1 MTQAARTAASA
12 QVSADSAD
20 DEPLPRRG
28 LIFAIVSMGLFMV
41 SVDGTVVATA
51 LTSLQRELHAG
62 VQWGAWTITI
72 YSLGQVLV
80 MPLAGRISD
89 MYGRKR
95 VFLAA
100 IVLFTL
106 TSLLCGLAQNIQ
118 MLVALRAVQALGGGS
133 IMPAA
138 SGIVSDHFGRNRD
151 RALGMFTS
159 IFPIGGVVGPILGG
173 VFVTYWS
180 WRGIFLVNVPIGM
193 ALLIL
198 GAIFFPAAVGHRGGR
213 LDLVGSATMAATIL
227 SAMIGI
233 AVLGDGS
240 AWYSPGVLVPELLA
254 VAFGWLFVRHTRR
267 APHPF
272 ISLHL
277 LIGRG
282 FGVMNVINFLYGAAA
297 IGFGALVPLYAQERF
312 GIPALESGTLLTA
325 RAIGMI
331 CVAGLAV
338 AALRRTGYR
347 FPMIVGFLL
356 VSAGLVMMFLPPSGT
371 SAYLWLSIAAA
382 VTGLGM
388 GLAVPAA
395 NNATLQFAKGQIAG
409 VSGLRGMFRQA
420 GSIIA
425 VSVVTAV
432 IAQSSTPGFSL
443 GVSFLVLA
451 ATLIAV
457 IPAVFLVPEH
467 RGAW

>member
-1 MTQAARTAASA
+1 MVTQTARGAASTA
-12 QVSADSAD
+12 SARAD
-20 DEPLPRRG
+20 DEPLPRRK
-28 LIFAIVSMGLFMV
+28 LVFAIVSMGLFMA
-41 SVDGTVVATA
+41 SIDQTVVATA
-51 LTSLQRELHAG
+51 LTSIQRELHAG

-80 MPLAGRISD
+80 MPLAGKISD
-89 MYGRKR
+89 LYGRKR

-100 IVLFTL
+100 IVLFTV
-106 TSLLCGLAQNIQ
+106 TSLLCGLAQNIY
-118 MLVALRAVQALGGGS
+118 MLVALRAIQAIGGGS

-138 SGIVSDHFGRNRD
+138 SGIVSDHFGRERD

-180 WRGIFLVNVPIGM
+180 WRGIFLVNVPIGI

-198 GAIFFPAAVGHRGGR
+198 GGLIFPKTSGHRGGR
-213 LDLVGSATMAATIL
+213 LDFVGSLTMAATIL

-233 AVLGDGS
+233 AVLGDGVV
-240 AWYSPGVLVPELLA
+240 WHSPAVLLPEAAA
-254 VAFGWLFVRHTRR
+254 VVFGWLFVRHTRR
-267 APHPF
+267 APAPF

-277 LIGRG
+277 LVGRG

-331 CVAGLAV
+331 CIAGVAV
-338 AALRRTGYR
+338 FALRRTGYR
-347 FPMIVGFLL
+347 LPMIVGFLL
-356 VSAGLVMMFLPPSGT
+356 VTAGLVMMFFPASGI
-371 SAYLWLSIAAA
+371 SAYAWLSISAA

-388 GLAVPAA
+388 GLSVPAA

-420 GSIIA
+420 GSIMA
-425 VSVVTAV
+425 VSIVTAV
-432 IAQSSTPGFSL
+432 VARADDPGMSL
-443 GVSFLVLA
+443 GASFLVLA
-451 ATLIAV
+451 ALLV
-457 IPAVFLVPEH
+457 CVVPAVFLVPEH